1 MEQHEKEMMEKIRR
15 QMEEVDVP
23 ERLQPN
29 AVEETLMRK
38 EKKER
43 RKKYRYLLAAAAC
56 FGILGIAY
64 VQGNS
69 GKAPK
74 VKSVQTET
82 KEEAASRGLQMA
94 KSYGEIY
101 QFFENSF
108 YYGEEISLESDEKGF
123 SEESAQD
130 GTESDSSYSKTNMRE
145 ENVEEADTVKT
156 DGRYIY
162 TVKEEGNEIGI
173 VDTAGGELRQL
184 EDIILDETFW
194 VDEIYVQDSYLIV
207 LGTESED
214 VYYAEDDSWFKTTD
228 DRVGFENINTRSVVY
243 DISDKENPRV
253 LGEMRQS
260 GRYDTSR
267 IRDGYLYVFSQYDIY
282 NPNEK
287 KKEQYIPC
295 VNGKLLASEQ
305 ICIPDMESA
314 NCYTVITAIE
324 IKNPNEEKSSVGV
337 LSNGSLT
344 YVSEENIYIC
354 DNIWN
359 DSCSFT
365 DIRKLS
371 YKDGEITGDAK
382 VKVKGYLNDSFS
394 IDEYDG
400 YLRMAVTVDATNTNA
415 VYVFDKDLHMTGK
428 IEGLAEEEHIYSVR
442 FMGNT
447 GYFVTFKETDP
458 LFSVDLSNPNEP
470 KIIGKLKIPGFSE
483 YLHPYGEDLL
493 LGIGAEV
500 DEKGVEMNRV
510 KLSMFDISNPSDV
523 KEIDK
528 VILEDYYYSPAF
540 DDYKSVLVDAKK
552 NLIGFYAFGEKGVYS
567 MYGYDEEKGFF
578 CQMQEVVNGDF
589 VSIRGVYIGER
600 FYLVAGNRIESYEL
614 GTYKRI
620 DGIVL

>member
-1 MEQHEKEMMEKIRR
+1 MEQHEKEMMEKIRQ
-15 QMEEVDVP
+15 QMKDTDVP
-23 ERLQPN
+23 ERLRPD
-29 AVEETLMRK
+29 AIEETLMWK
-38 EKKER
+38 QKKER
-43 RKKYRYLLAAAAC
+43 RKKYRYMLAAAAC

-69 GKAPK
+69 GKAPG

-82 KEEAASRGLQMA
+82 KEEVTSGGLQMA
-94 KSYGEIY
+94 KSYEEIY

-108 YYGEEISLESDEKGF
+108 YYGGEILLESDEKGS

-130 GTESDSSYSKTNMRE
+130 STESESSYSKTNTRE

-173 VDTAGGELRQL
+173 VDTAGGKLRQL
-184 EDIILDETFW
+184 ADITLDKTLL
-194 VDEIYVQDSYLIV
+194 VDEIYVQDSYLII

-214 VYYAEDDSWFKTTD
+214 VYYAENDSWFKTAD
-228 DRVGFENINTRSVVY
+228 DQVGAENTRSVVY

-260 GRYDTSR
+260 GRYDTAR
-267 IRDGYLYVFSQYDIY
+267 IRDDYLYVFSQYDIY

-354 DNIWN
+354 DNIWKN
-359 DSCSFT
+359 SCSFT

-371 YKDGEITGDAK
+371 YRDGEITGNTK
-382 VKVKGYLNDSFS
+382 VQVKGYLNDSFS

-400 YLRMAVTVDATNTNA
+400 YLRMAVTVDDTNSNA

-428 IEGLAEEEHIYSVR
+428 IERLAEEERIHSVR

-483 YLHPYGEDLL
+483 YLHPYGEGLL

-510 KLSMFDISNPSDV
+510 KLSMFDTSDPSDV

-528 VILEDYYYSPAF
+528 VVLEDCYYSTAF
-540 DDYKSVLVDAKK
+540 DDYKSVLVDVEK
-552 NLIGFYAFGEKGVYS
+552 NLIGFCALGEKGVYS
-567 MYGYDEEKGFF
+567 VYGYDEEKGFF

-589 VSIRGVYIGER
+589 ASIRGVYIGEQ
-600 FYLVAGNRIESYEL
+600 FYLVVGNRIESYEF
-614 GTYKRI
+614 GTYKKI
-620 DGIVL
+620 DSIVL